1 MLSSTVLYGAA
12 DALVLLV
19 GGFLLLP
26 LYTRTLSQAEFGQY
40 VVIRTGIE
48 LLTYLLHFGLLSA
61 VARLYFDHRTAGTR
75 HEYLSSIVM
84 IFLVLLAGWAALLAG
99 AGDWAWQAVVP
110 GAPAQPYLWFSV
122 AIAVTGFFGTLASTW
137 LRLDDRAGAYV
148 GLQIASAVAL
158 TVTAFVN
165 LSVLSLGLPG
175 LLVALL
181 VGPAVCAAIL
191 PWLFHGGFRPRL
203 RVAHARSTLH
213 YALPAVASLVS
224 YFVLNRISIV
234 ILQRHAALDQVAVF
248 GLAQQLALLIGL
260 TGVAFGKAL
269 QPAVFGAEPAAA
281 AALQQHFGRMLGTS
295 AHRRDTAAHAVRG
308 GTAHRGRSGAGHG
321 TAHDLLLVLAVAT
334 FAYSLNLLAD
344 TALLHQRRP
353 RVSAALT
360 LLGAALSTLLGLL
373 LIPRY
378 TVYGAACAMG
388 VAFVTMMLAGQVAA
402 ARLTGQAFLRMSL
415 PALALV
421 FGVAGFAAWLHHS
434 VPPAAALAF
443 KTVVAGLLLAGLYR
457 WYAKGSSAGMRAP

>member
-84 IFLVLLAGWAALLAG
+84 LFLVLLAGWAALLAG

-281 AALQQHFGRMLGTS
+281 AALQQHFGRMLVLVLTVV
-295 AHRRDTAAHAVRG
+295 TLLLMLFAAELLTVVAP
-308 GTAHRGRSGAGHG
+308 AGYG

-334 FAYSLNLLAD
+334 FAYSLSLLAD

>member
-281 AALQQHFGRMLGTS
+281 AALQQHFGRMLVLVLTVV
-295 AHRRDTAAHAVRG
+295 TLLLMLFAAELLTVVAP
-308 GTAHRGRSGAGHG
+308 AGYG

-334 FAYSLNLLAD
+334 FAYSLSLLAD